1 MNNSLVSKSLSLLVL
16 PLLIGCGGSSGPTSS
31 SVSDIDNSSV
41 TKKMGGGSKIL
52 SNGQGMSIIP
62 KQATG
67 DGDYYLAPSV
77 QFAKIG
83 MGNHVTEMTYIDE
96 NGDNH
101 YGLDNIL
108 KTQLKVM
115 PLDIHYNSSNARD
128 NYVDMGHWRTSFTSR
143 MDFPI
148 NEGDIKDKSN
158 FYDSPRDACESGF
171 GDIKESA
178 YRGILKD
185 ATSVYDKDHDMCVL
199 KQDGKD
205 IGKFI
210 VWNRSQKRDDV
221 HYIETATQEFL
232 TFVKNDEGKFVSEQS
247 GVALALTKEADGA
260 YSYKD
265 AQDILRRYNS
275 DGKLVYMMKE
285 GQEAHLTYDESGKL
299 DKVTGA
305 LDNVIDFNY
314 DDKNLLSEIIGNSGT
329 IKLSLAYND
338 KSLLSK
344 YKMNF
349 IDGNNSRTLIE
360 TNYAYDSNNILSM
373 IESPARTTPEGEEI
387 LSSIVYYK
395 YDNENRISAVESDG
409 SVQRIKYEASK
420 VTKSLPNNTTAIAN
434 LMFIDGK
441 QAIKDSTDSHVTT
454 DFSFNKEGLLSDV
467 ALSEK
472 VKVED
477 NSSSNIQ
484 SNAFTSK
491 KITLNLQMDYNKK
504 GLIKSQY
511 LETSDGK
518 KSFKN
523 FEYKTKYNKPTKIL
537 TEDDVTFFDFNN
549 KGQLIKKSYLKY
561 SKDMKIK
568 PHALSEIKQ
577 EAGYQEK
584 SYSYDAN
591 GLLTTHKN
599 EITGEENKFYADRTG
614 KIHKG
619 NIQANWFGWGSWW
632 WWGAWTVNNSTRG
645 EISGIGT
652 FDMQDPDNT
661 QTVFVGGA
669 GEGWK
674 HWNVTN
680 YSYNANRLE
689 RPANSTFYKWWQ
701 VDPWYGINAKDDR
714 FKKEDGKL
722 LMVIGHSYGGDSSV
736 EASKETASDKQ
747 VDLLITVDPVGAGD
761 WNDGSRYWIELYA
774 DPGRWYGYV
783 RVKWVR
789 KWWGGYP
796 KFYWEP
802 SQWNTSDWVAWSG
815 GKGWYSTY
823 DQGDAYPDVFWKTKA
838 HHEQFGYML
847 EEFQNSDT
855 KYNFRISDGNEDRWK
870 LADEYK

>member
-1 MNNSLVSKSLSLLVL
+1 
-16 PLLIGCGGSSGPTSS
+16 
-31 SVSDIDNSSV
+31 
-41 TKKMGGGSKIL
+41 
-52 SNGQGMSIIP
+52 MSIIP

-67 DGDYYLAPSV
+67 TGDYYLAPSV

-101 YGLDNIL
+101 YGLENIF
-108 KTQLKVM
+108 KTNLKVM

-128 NYVDMGHWRTSFTSR
+128 NYIDMGHWRTSFTSS

-148 NEGDIKDKSN
+148 NVADIKDKSN
-158 FYDSPRDACESGF
+158 FYDTPRDACESGF

-185 ATSVYDKDHDMCVL
+185 ATSVYDKDHDMCIL

-247 GVALALTKEADGA
+247 GIALELTQEANGS

-275 DGKLVYMMKE
+275 DGKLVYIMKE

-314 DDKNLLSEIIGNSGT
+314 DNKGLLSEIVGNGGT

-338 KSLLSK
+338 KSLLSQ

-360 TNYAYDSNNILSM
+360 TNYAYNNNNMLSM
-373 IESPARTTPEGEEI
+373 IESPARTTPDGETI

-395 YDNENRISAVESDG
+395 YDKENRISAVESDG
-409 SVQRIKYEASK
+409 AVQRIKYEPSK
-420 VTKSLPNNTTAIAN
+420 VTKTLPNNTTAIAN
-434 LMFIDGK
+434 LTFVDGK
-441 QAIKDSTDSHVTT
+441 QAIKDSTDIHVATE
-454 DFSFNKEGLLSDV
+454 FSFNKEGLLSNV
-467 ALSEK
+467 SLREQ

-484 SNAFTSK
+484 SNAFNTKEIKLS
-491 KITLNLQMDYNKK
+491 LQMDYNKK

-537 TEDDVTFFDFNN
+537 TDDDVTFFDFNN

-568 PHALSEIKQ
+568 PHSLAEIKQ
-577 EAGYQEK
+577 EVGYQEK
-584 SYSYDAN
+584 SFEYDEN
-591 GLLTTHKN
+591 GLLKAVKN
-599 EITGEENKFYADRTG
+599 EITNEEKKFVSDISG
-614 KIHKG
+614 KLHQG
-619 NIQANWFGWGSWW
+619 NIKENWFGWGSWW
-632 WWGAWTVNNSTRG
+632 WWGAWTINNSTKG

-652 FDMQDPDNT
+652 FNMQDPATT

-669 GEGWK
+669 GDGGDIF
-674 HWNVTN
+674 HNVDW
-680 YSYNANRLE
+680 YSAGANQPPRNAH
-689 RPANSTFYKWWQ
+689 STFYKWYQ
-701 VDPWYGINAKDDR
+701 IDPWGSIAKKDR
-714 FKKEDGKL
+714 FKKEDGKN
-722 LMVIGHSYGGDSSV
+722 LMVIGHSWGGDSIV
-736 EASKETASDKQ
+736 EASKLTSPGKQ
-747 VDLLITVDPVGAGD
+747 VDLLITVDPIGTAD
-761 WNDGSRYWIELYA
+761 WNDGARYWIELYA

-783 RVKWVR
+783 RVKWVHR
-789 KWWGGYP
+789 WWGGYP

-802 SQWNTSDWVAWSG
+802 SQWDSSDWIAWSG

-838 HHEQFGYML
+838 HHSQFAYL
-847 EEFQNSDT
+847 LQEFQNSET
-855 KYNFRISDGNEDRWK
+855 KYDFSIDAGWGTQYK
-870 LADEYK
+870 ADEYK